1 MRPSIVPRSF
11 RLPLQFAAVLCAFVA
26 TGCGVLEPM
35 LAPPPF
41 DPFKVYLTD
50 PTIKTIDTD
59 YIDQYACP
67 NNAPL
72 MCQCYSRLHESCDC
86 HC

>member
-1 MRPSIVPRSF
+1 
-11 RLPLQFAAVLCAFVA
+11 LQSAAVLWVFAA
-26 TGCGVLEPM
+26 AGCSVLEPM

-50 PTIKTIDTD
+50 TLTKTIDTD

-72 MCQCYSRLHESCDC
+72 MCVCSSRLHESCDC